1 MRPRNLQSENGV
13 ERSSL
18 ERQPLL
24 ETLRGARLGRR
35 SSQLI
40 PRNQDH
46 VHRGARR
53 SAARFTNEAGN
64 VPCRDATVVA
74 TLHHRRRRPT
84 VVAAFVSGRCARM
97 TPELAEQRRFG
108 RARKRQHDRKESY
121 AKHDTL
127 SPQNGKNGSSPA
139 PPDCAAFLGD
149 RRACLTVKSRATGKF
164 HGRRGIVP
172 ARGSALTRSGAR
184 SWR

>member
-1 MRPRNLQSENGV
+1 MRPRSLQSENGV

-53 SAARFTNEAGN
+53 SAASFTNEAGN

-84 VVAAFVSGRCARM
+84 VVAAFVSGRGARM

-108 RARKRQHDRKESY
+108 RARKRQHDRKESCS
-121 AKHDTL
+121 KHVML
-127 SPQNGKNGSSPA
+127 AIPRGKS
-139 PPDCAAFLGD
+139 CASQ
-149 RRACLTVKSRATGKF
+149 K
-164 HGRRGIVP
+164 GRRSLNILTFSAARHRRTEGP
-172 ARGSALTRSGAR
+172 AEFRWSVLKIPHCESVAPGV
-184 SWR
+184 